1 MYLHTDSFNV
11 ITQFF
16 TSIIVKGIKQS
27 ATVMINSK
35 FRTLFATYFNVDT
48 NYNAT
53 LEGEYEFSV
62 EQLLA
67 NYTDHLL
74 NQYYSLG
81 MVTL

>member
-35 FRTLFATYFNVDT
+35 FRILFAMCTLLNIDT
-48 NYNAT
+48 NYAT

-62 EQLLA
+62 E
-67 NYTDHLL
+67 
-74 NQYYSLG
+74 
-81 MVTL
+81 